1 MKAILFNLKAV
12 FELPDNINMIDDN
25 GDIEIELKEHP
36 GKDLFINSQYL
47 LDSADISLS
56 QKDEKSLDNNL
67 LESTWEYELV
77 ELSDEPVKDE
87 NVLSKADLQIIDLL
101 SLNGKESE

>member
-12 FELPDNINMIDDN
+12 FELPANINTIDDN

-56 QKDEKSLDNNL
+56 QKDKKSLDNNL

-77 ELSDEPVKDE
+77 ELSDEPVQNE
-87 NVLSKADLQIIDLL
+87 NILSKADLQIIDLI
-101 SLNGKESE
+101 SLNGKESA